1 MNKYIA
7 WLVLFMAGCGGSSSD
22 STSNAPVVSDIAVSQ
37 TSYQAANRQLTLTA
51 TADTATAYC
60 FKTGTQ
66 APLASDPCFQ
76 TSNEK
81 TIDLT
86 VSLPA
91 YHVWVKNAAGTV
103 SATSQT
109 GPCSAEGFAASD
121 KSQLSTVCISTSQG
135 EMVLEL
141 EAEKAPNTVA
151 NFLRYVN
158 AGFYSGTQF
167 HRLGSNFIQ
176 GGGGQLINHQ
186 LVSKAT
192 SYSPINM
199 EKPSSTGVYNTIYSI
214 SMARTT
220 DQNSATS
227 GFFIN
232 LDNNTSW
239 NSDANPYAAFGRLV
253 SGFPVALAI
262 SKLTGTTGSDGTVTP
277 DQPAVVLWA
286 VQLK

>member
-1 MNKYIA
+1 MNKCFA
-7 WLVLFMAGCGGSSSD
+7 LLVLFIAGCGGSSD
-22 STSNAPVVSDIAVSQ
+22 NPANTPAVIEVAVSQ

-51 TADTATAYC
+51 TANSASAYC
-60 FKTGTQ
+60 FKTGSQ
-66 APLASDPCFQ
+66 APLASDSCFQ
-76 TSNEK
+76 SSNEK
-81 TIDLT
+81 VIELT
-86 VSLPA
+86 GSLSA
-91 YHVWVKNAAGTV
+91 YQLWVKNASGVV
-103 SATSQT
+103 SAASQA
-109 GPCSAEGFAASD
+109 GPCSAQGFAASD
-121 KSQLSTVCISTSQG
+121 KTQLPTVCINTSLG

-141 EAEKAPNTVA
+141 ETDKVPNTVA
-151 NFLRYVN
+151 NFLKYVN

-192 SYSPINM
+192 SYSPVNM
-199 EKPSSTGVYNTIYSI
+199 EKPSSTGVYNTMYSI
-214 SMARTT
+214 AMARTS

-232 LDNNTSW
+232 LNNNTSW
-239 NSDANPYAAFGRLV
+239 NSDANPYAAFGRLI
-253 SGFPVALAI
+253 SGFSVALAI

>member
-1 MNKYIA
+1 MNKCFA
-7 WLVLFMAGCGGSSSD
+7 LLVLFIAGCGGSSD
-22 STSNAPVVSDIAVSQ
+22 NPSNTPAVIEVAVSQ

-51 TADTATAYC
+51 TANLATAYC
-60 FKTGTQ
+60 FKTGSQ
-66 APLASDPCFQ
+66 APLASDSCFQ
-76 TSNEK
+76 TSSEK
-81 TIDLT
+81 VIELT
-86 VSLPA
+86 GSLSA
-91 YHVWVKNAAGTV
+91 YHLWVKNASGTV

-121 KSQLSTVCISTSQG
+121 KSQLPTVCIRTSLG

-141 EAEKAPNTVA
+141 EAEKVPNTVT
-151 NFLRYVN
+151 NFLKYVN
-158 AGFYSGTQF
+158 AGFYSGTVF
-167 HRLGSNFIQ
+167 HRLGSNFVQ

-186 LVSKAT
+186 LVSKANL
-192 SYSPINM
+192 YSPINI

-214 SMARTT
+214 SMARTY

-232 LDNNTSW
+232 LDNNSSW
-239 NSDANPYAAFGRLV
+239 NSDANPYAAFGRV
-253 SGFPVALAI
+253 ISGFSVALAI
-262 SKLTGTTGSDGTVTP
+262 SKLTGTTGSDGTITP

>member
-1 MNKYIA
+1 MNKCFA
-7 WLVLFMAGCGGSSSD
+7 LLVLFIAGCGGSSD
-22 STSNAPVVSDIAVSQ
+22 NPSNTTAVIEVAVSQ

-51 TADTATAYC
+51 TANSASAYC
-60 FKTGTQ
+60 FKTGSQ
-66 APLASDPCFQ
+66 APLASDACFQ
-76 TSNEK
+76 SSNEK
-81 TIDLT
+81 VIELT
-86 VSLPA
+86 GSLSA
-91 YHVWVKNAAGTV
+91 YQLWVKNASGVV
-103 SATSQT
+103 SAAYQA
-109 GPCSAEGFAASD
+109 GPCSAQGFAASD
-121 KSQLSTVCISTSQG
+121 KTQLPTVCINTSLG

-141 EAEKAPNTVA
+141 ETDKVPNTVA
-151 NFLRYVN
+151 NFLKYVN

-176 GGGGQLINHQ
+176 GGGGQLINLQ

-192 SYSPINM
+192 SYSPVNM
-199 EKPSSTGVYNTIYSI
+199 EKPSSTGVYNTMYSI
-214 SMARTT
+214 AMARTS

-232 LDNNTSW
+232 LDNNTGW
-239 NSDANPYAAFGRLV
+239 NSDANPYAAFGRLI
-253 SGFPVALAI
+253 SGFSVALAI

>member
-1 MNKYIA
+1 MNKCFA
-7 WLVLFMAGCGGSSSD
+7 LLVLFIAGCGGSSD
-22 STSNAPVVSDIAVSQ
+22 NPSNTPAVIEVAVSQ

-51 TADTATAYC
+51 TANLATAYC
-60 FKTGTQ
+60 FKTGSQ
-66 APLASDPCFQ
+66 APLASDSCFQ
-76 TSNEK
+76 TSSEK
-81 TIDLT
+81 VIELT
-86 VSLPA
+86 GSLSA
-91 YHVWVKNAAGTV
+91 YHLWVKNASGTV

-121 KSQLSTVCISTSQG
+121 KSQLPTVCIRTSLG

-141 EAEKAPNTVA
+141 EAEKVPNTVT
-151 NFLRYVN
+151 NFLKYVN
-158 AGFYSGTQF
+158 AGFYSGTVF
-167 HRLGSNFIQ
+167 HRLGSNFVQ

-186 LVSKAT
+186 LVSKANL
-192 SYSPINM
+192 YSPINI

-214 SMARTT
+214 SMARTS

-232 LDNNTSW
+232 LDNNSSW
-239 NSDANPYAAFGRLV
+239 NSDANPYAAFGRV
-253 SGFPVALAI
+253 ISGFSVALAI
-262 SKLTGTTGSDGTVTP
+262 SKLTGTTGSDGTITP

>member
-1 MNKYIA
+1 MKKYIA
-7 WLVLFMAGCGGSSSD
+7 LLVLFIAGCGGSSSD
-22 STSNAPVVSDIAVSQ
+22 GTSNASVVSEVTVSQ

-51 TADTATAYC
+51 TANSATAYC
-60 FKTGTQ
+60 FKTGSQ
-66 APLASDPCFQ
+66 APSASDSCFQ

-81 TIDLT
+81 VIELT
-86 VSLPA
+86 GSLSA
-91 YHVWVKNAAGTV
+91 YHLWVKNASGTV

-109 GPCSAEGFAASD
+109 GPCSAQGFAASD
-121 KSQLSTVCISTSQG
+121 KSQLQTVCINTNLG

-141 EAEKAPNTVA
+141 ETDKVPNTVA
-151 NFLRYVN
+151 NFLKYVN

-167 HRLGSNFIQ
+167 HRLGTNFIQ

-192 SYSPINM
+192 SYSPVNM
-199 EKPSSTGVYNTIYSI
+199 EKPSSTGVYNTMYSI
-214 SMARTT
+214 AMARTS

-232 LDNNTSW
+232 LDNNTGW
-239 NSDANPYAAFGRLV
+239 NSDANPYAAFGRLI
-253 SGFPVALAI
+253 SGYSVALAI
-262 SKLTGTTGSDGTVTP
+262 SKLTGITGSDGTVTP

>member
-1 MNKYIA
+1 MNKCFA
-7 WLVLFMAGCGGSSSD
+7 LLVLFIAGCGGSSD
-22 STSNAPVVSDIAVSQ
+22 NPSNTPAVIEVAVSQ

-51 TADTATAYC
+51 TANLATAYC
-60 FKTGTQ
+60 FKTDSQ
-66 APLASDPCFQ
+66 APLASDSCFQ
-76 TSNEK
+76 TSSEK
-81 TIDLT
+81 VIELT
-86 VSLPA
+86 GSLSA
-91 YHVWVKNAAGTV
+91 YHLWVKNASGTV

-121 KSQLSTVCISTSQG
+121 KSQLPTVCIRTSLG

-141 EAEKAPNTVA
+141 EAEKVPNTVT
-151 NFLRYVN
+151 NFLKYVN
-158 AGFYSGTQF
+158 AGFYSGTVF
-167 HRLGSNFIQ
+167 HRLGSNFVQ

-186 LVSKAT
+186 LVSKANL
-192 SYSPINM
+192 YSPINI

-214 SMARTT
+214 SMARTS

-232 LDNNTSW
+232 LDNNSSW
-239 NSDANPYAAFGRLV
+239 NSDANPYAAFGRV
-253 SGFPVALAI
+253 ISGFSVALAI
-262 SKLTGTTGSDGTVTP
+262 SKLTGTTGSDGTITP